1 MHATRRKVF
10 SGLTGVVAGL
20 LMVTSAP
27 VVAPAAAAG
36 PSSVELVGK
45 GWGHGRGLSQYGAQ
59 NAAANHGRSYRQIL
73 DFYYPGTRV
82 GRTSGS
88 VRVRLTAATS
98 RLLTVGARPGLRVR
112 SVATGASVP
121 LARTGARFWRI
132 AERTG
137 TPNSEVWVYTNDAGW
152 KLVRH
157 VGGQAEFYVAGGTLR
172 LHLPKGSAIYR
183 GTLRSAEPAG
193 GGARETVNVVS
204 LEHYLRGVVP
214 REVPATWHPQAV
226 RAQAVAARSYAVFE
240 RNAVRSLPTPRH
252 FDVWDTTRSQVY
264 DGVLAEHPASNA
276 AVTATRGEVRLYD
289 GRAAFTQFGSSNGGW
304 TAAGSKTYLV
314 AKKDAWDL
322 WPGNPNRSWTKT
334 ITDDTIEKAYA
345 DIGDFQRLELTHR
358 QGRVVKANIVGSRD
372 TVPVTGD
379 QLRSALGLKSTV
391 FSLA

>member
-132 AERTG
+132 AERAG
-137 TPNSEVWVYTNDAGW
+137 TPNSEVWVYTNAAGW

-214 REVPATWHPQAV
+214 REVPATWHANAV
-226 RAQAVAARSYAVFE
+226 RAQAVAARTYAAFE
-240 RNAVRSLPTPRH
+240 RRTTDRGH

-264 DGVLAEHPASNA
+264 GGVLAEHPASTA
-276 AVTATRGEVRLYD
+276 AVTATSGEVRTHD
-289 GRAAFTQFGSSNGGW
+289 GESAFTQFGSSNGGW
-304 TAAGSKTYLV
+304 TAKGDLSYQV
-314 AKKDAWDL
+314 AKKDPWDL
-322 WPGNPNRSWTKT
+322 WAGNPNRSWTKT
-334 ITDDTIEKAYA
+334 ITDDTLEDSYPE
-345 DIGDFQRLELTHR
+345 IGDFQRLEVL
-358 QGRVVKANIVGSRD
+358 GRYGARVTRLRIVGSAGSELI
-372 TVPVTGD
+372 TGAESV
-379 QLRSALGLKSTV
+379 RTALGLKS
-391 FSLA
+391 SLFRVG